1 MKNFAFAPYDPRSPD
16 SLLSLLDRY
25 WQTDQES
32 VTLMLE
38 RIRNET
44 GNPTLASEL
53 AKACF
58 QHVMALTPGVVPIL
72 YPDGTPVTGEDGEPI
87 FGEVAST

>member
-1 MKNFAFAPYDPRSPD
+1 VKNLAFAPVDPGRREL
-16 SLLSLLDRY
+16 LLSLLDHY

-38 RIRNET
+38 QIRSEA
-44 GNPTLASEL
+44 GSPALASEL
-53 AKACF
+53 SKACF
-58 QHVMALTPGVVPIL
+58 QHVMALTPSVVPIL

-87 FGEVAST
+87 YHEVAPT